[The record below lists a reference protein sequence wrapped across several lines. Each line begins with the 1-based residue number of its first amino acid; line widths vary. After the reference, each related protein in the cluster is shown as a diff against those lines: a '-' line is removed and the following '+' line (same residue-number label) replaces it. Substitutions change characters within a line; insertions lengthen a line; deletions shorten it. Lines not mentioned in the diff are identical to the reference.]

1 MRGHEPIVAMRRRGK
16 KPAMVF
22 IDAFETASQCW
33 REWPARDLSMPQVE
47 VSEHEALSGLDL
59 RFVVGL
65 RVFVM
70 GHDER
75 RVESIK
81 SLCLEAGAARVV
93 AAVVDDGPARITDT
107 AREQQE
113 HQA

>member
-1 MRGHEPIVAMRRRGK
+1 MRGHEPIVDMRRRGK

-47 VSEHEALSGLDL
+47 VPEDDALSGLDL

-65 RVFVM
+65 RVMVT
-70 GHDER
+70 GHTAR
-75 RVESIK
+75 RVEAIRD
-81 SLCLEAGAARVV
+81 LCIEAGASRVI
-93 AAVVDDGPARITDT
+93 AAVVDDHAAHITDT
-107 AREQQE
+107 AHAQKE
-113 HQA
+113 HRA